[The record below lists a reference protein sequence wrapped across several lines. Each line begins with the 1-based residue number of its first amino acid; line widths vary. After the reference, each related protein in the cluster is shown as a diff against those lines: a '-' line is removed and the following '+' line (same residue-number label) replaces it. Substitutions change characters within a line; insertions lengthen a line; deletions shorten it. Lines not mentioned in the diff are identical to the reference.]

1 MFLLD
6 DLLLRAL
13 GVSLPGL
20 DLIWTLEQIQ
30 KVAYKTY
37 YNPEKIKNQIK
48 ETRLLFEFG
57 ELTREEYERKNSE
70 LMHKLELA
78 NKAEEMDLGSRL
90 DLLGRI

>member
-1 MFLLD
+1 MFFLD

-30 KVAYKTY
+30 RFAYKSL

-48 ETRLLFEFG
+48 ETRLLYEFG
-57 ELTREEYERKNSE
+57 ELKREEYEHKNSE
-70 LMHKLELA
+70 LMHKLDLA
-78 NKAEEMDLGSRL
+78 KKAEEMDLGSRL
-90 DLLGRI
+90 DLLG

>member
-1 MFLLD
+1 MFFID

-30 KVAYKTY
+30 KFAYKGY
-37 YNPEKIKNQIK
+37 YNPEKIKNKIK
-48 ETRLLFEFG
+48 ETRLLYEFG
-57 ELTREEYERKNSE
+57 ELGREEYERKNSE

-78 NKAEEMDLGSRL
+78 EKFEEMDLGTRM
-90 DLLGRI
+90 DILG

>member
-1 MFLLD
+1 MFFID

-30 KVAYKTY
+30 RFAYKGY
-37 YNPEKIKNQIK
+37 YNPEKIKNKIK
-48 ETRLLFEFG
+48 ETRLLYEFG
-57 ELTREEYERKNSE
+57 ELAREEYERKNSE

-78 NKAEEMDLGSRL
+78 KKFEEMDLGTRM
-90 DLLGRI
+90 DILG